1 MRPSKKSFQQC
12 DDSIL
17 HFDCSHFYIFKVC
30 LVFDSEMYRNQME
43 SFGEEEDIILL
54 LQGTFEEC

>member
-1 MRPSKKSFQQC
+1 MRTFVVSFQQC

-17 HFDCSHFYIFKVC
+17 HFDCSHFYISKYVLF
-30 LVFDSEMYRNQME
+30 LNSEMYRNQME
-43 SFGEEEDIILL
+43 SFGEEDIILL

>member
-17 HFDCSHFYIFKVC
+17 HFDCSHFYILKYVLF
-30 LVFDSEMYRNQME
+30 LNSEMYRNQME

>member
-17 HFDCSHFYIFKVC
+17 HFDCSHFYISKYVLF
-30 LVFDSEMYRNQME
+30 LNSEMYRNQME
-43 SFGEEEDIILL
+43 SFQEDIILL
-54 LQGTFEEC
+54 LQGKFKEC

>member
-1 MRPSKKSFQQC
+1 MRPSKKSFQRC
-12 DDSIL
+12 DVSIL
-17 HFDCSHFYIFKVC
+17 HFDCSHFYILKYVLF
-30 LVFDSEMYRNQME
+30 LNSEMYRNQME